1 MRISPKNMKWAR
13 IGLEVLG
20 AIFLLGVMGF
30 GAWMLWGNSSNKFN
44 KASRKDVQFILNW
57 GGLSPNQEYKIISSF
72 ESGRTFTG
80 DHLDYYCI
88 ELSKFDIAGWA
99 KDEWHDG
106 PETNP
111 LLSDALQLAVDDAR
125 EHGAS
130 IPPIEKSNSSAMKI
144 MFPQVVA
151 RNRQA
156 TAADIILYDPDKK
169 MLYYVS
175 FKT

>member
-1 MRISPKNMKWAR
+1 MKWVR

-20 AIFLLGVMGF
+20 ATFLLGAVGL
-30 GAWMLWGNSSNKFN
+30 GAWIVWGNSSNKFN

-72 ESGRTFTG
+72 ESARSFTG

-88 ELSKFDIAGWA
+88 ELSKFDVAERA
-99 KDEWHDG
+99 KNEWHDG

-111 LLSDALQLAVDDAR
+111 LLSDALQLAVEDAR
-125 EHGAS
+125 HHGGC
-130 IPPIEKSNSSAMKI
+130 IPAIEQANSSAMKI

-151 RNRQA
+151 HNRFA
-156 TAADIILYDPDKK
+156 TAAEIILYDPEKR